1 MTSRM
6 DRVHGAGAS
15 MVCRGLQCVN
25 IRSVRRVTCAHQTS
39 MVPRLDLLI
48 SESTTAAV
56 SIAVMLLL
64 SKVFS
69 PLFLLVL

>member
-39 MVPRLDLLI
+39 MVPRLDLFVLI

-69 PLFLLVL
+69 PLFC